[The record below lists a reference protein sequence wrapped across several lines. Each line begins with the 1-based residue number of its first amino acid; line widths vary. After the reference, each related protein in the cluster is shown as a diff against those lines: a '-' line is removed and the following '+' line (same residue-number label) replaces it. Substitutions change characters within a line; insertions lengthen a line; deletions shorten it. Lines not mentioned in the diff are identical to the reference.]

1 MNITKSFTIRTL
13 TTLVIS
19 FLMSGCGTTTTGI
32 PTPAGKDTYIVTSMA
47 DLFPSGHEPV
57 LEDAMKKAGELCSSQ
72 DKNLKVINIYQN
84 AGPYV
89 LGNYP
94 KATVTFSCVQGE

>member
-1 MNITKSFTIRTL
+1 MNITKSLIISSIATL
-13 TTLVIS
+13 AIS
-19 FLMSGCGTTTTGI
+19 LSLTGI

-47 DLFPSGHEPV
+47 NLFPSVREPV

-72 DKNLKVINIYQN
+72 GRYLKVINTYQN
-84 AGPYV
+84 AGPYI

-94 KATVTFSCVQGE
+94 KATVTFSCVEK